1 MAVSCWRRWA
11 WRWRR
16 VAVASLPARSRRIV
30 GLALGGSALLLAG
43 MATALYTGLLP
54 FPDELRTTL
63 AGVLGAVAAVDL
75 LLGFWFF
82 RSSLSS

>member
-1 MAVSCWRRWA
+1 M
-11 WRWRR
+11 
-16 VAVASLPARSRRIV
+16 
-30 GLALGGSALLLAG
+30 ALGSSALLAG
-43 MATALYTGLLP
+43 MATAIYTGLLP
-54 FPDELRTTL
+54 FPDDVRTTL

>member
-1 MAVSCWRRWA
+1 
-11 WRWRR
+11 

-63 AGVLGAVAAVDL
+63 PGVLGAVAAVDL